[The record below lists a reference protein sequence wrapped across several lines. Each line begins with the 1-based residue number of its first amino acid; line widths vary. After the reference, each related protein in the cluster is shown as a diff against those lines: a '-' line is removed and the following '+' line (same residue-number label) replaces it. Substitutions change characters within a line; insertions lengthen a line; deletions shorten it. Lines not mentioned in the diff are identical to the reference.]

1 MKLGG
6 GHAERESQGWQGKMV
21 TVKGETHV
29 LGREGKAWSEL
40 GFSCNITGK
49 GGERG
54 VRLTTKRA
62 LWELD
67 GKV

>member
-1 MKLGG
+1 
-6 GHAERESQGWQGKMV
+6 MV